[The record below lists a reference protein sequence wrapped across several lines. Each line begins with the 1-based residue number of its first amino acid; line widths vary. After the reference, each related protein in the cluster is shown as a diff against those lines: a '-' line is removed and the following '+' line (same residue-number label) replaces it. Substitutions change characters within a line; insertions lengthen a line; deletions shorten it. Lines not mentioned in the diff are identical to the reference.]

1 MIDINEGRTGA
12 LALPGFVLVIAAI
25 LFVFISPVVSVV
37 LVPIAI
43 CLFLVSTGI
52 EMDPTRKTYRPYYGL
67 FSWKMGAWKRFVPA
81 QKVKL
86 VLAIEQYGVTNWT
99 RSGNQANSR
108 SVEKTITYNI
118 ELETE
123 NGDVELFDFFSY
135 KDAVKTMAGIGQIL
149 QIETEDQVQEI
160 IENRKTRMFE
170 RRNRLRR
177 R

>member
-1 MIDINEGRTGA
+1 MIDINEGRSGA

-25 LFVFISPVVSVV
+25 LFIFISPVVSVV
-37 LVPIAI
+37 LVPIAS
-43 CLFLVSTGI
+43 CCFLVSTGI
-52 EMDPTRKTYRPYYGL
+52 ELDPATKCYRPYYGL
-67 FSWKMGAWKRFVPA
+67 FSLKMGAWNRFVPA

-99 RSGNQANSR
+99 RSGNSANNR

-123 NGDVELFDFFSY
+123 KGDVELFDFFSY
-135 KDAVKTMAGIGQIL
+135 KDAVKTMTGIGQIL

-160 IENRKTRMFE
+160 IENRKSRMFE
-170 RRNRLRR
+170 RRRLRR

>member
-1 MIDINEGRTGA
+1 MIDVNEGRTGA

-52 EMDPTRKTYRPYYGL
+52 EMDSTRKTYRPYYGL
-67 FSWKMGAWKRFVPA
+67 FSLKFGSWKTFVPA

-99 RSGNQANSR
+99 NSGTKVNARSI
-108 SVEKTITYNI
+108 EKTITYNI
-118 ELETE
+118 ELETV

-135 KDAVKTMAGIGQIL
+135 NDALKTMQGIGQIL
-149 QIETEDQVQEI
+149 EIETEDQVQEI
-160 IENRKTRMFE
+160 IENRKARMFE
-170 RRNRLRR
+170 RRRLRKR
-177 R
+177 

>member
-1 MIDINEGRTGA
+1 MIDINEGRSGA

-25 LFVFISPVVSVV
+25 LFIFISPVVSIV

-43 CLFLVSTGI
+43 CCFLVSTGI
-52 EMDPTRKTYRPYYGL
+52 ELDSATKCYRPYYGL
-67 FSWKMGAWKRFVPA
+67 FSLKMGAWNRFVPA

-99 RSGNQANSR
+99 NSGTHVNNRSI
-108 SVEKTITYNI
+108 EKTITYNI

-123 NGDVELFDFFSY
+123 NGDVELFEFFSY

-160 IENRKTRMFE
+160 IENRKSRMFE
-170 RRNRLRR
+170 RRRLRR